1 MRWGEDDPVLTPF
14 IRIQLAIFLVLTLL
28 ALGVLG
34 LYFLRLPAHF
44 GIAQYTL
51 YADLP
56 ASGGL
61 YKTANVTYRGI
72 QIGKVLDVQPTER
85 GVLATMSIDDRYKIP
100 VNAVANVHSVS
111 AVGEQYLDL
120 VSTGPPNQPVT
131 QYLADGQT
139 MPTKGT
145 VPDEVGPAL
154 DSANRGLAVLPK
166 EKIDTLLSEASQA
179 VGGLGPALQRLVD
192 STTNVAQDF
201 KDNLQPVNDIVGHS
215 GPILNSQ
222 VSSGDAIE
230 AWAANLNVIGA
241 QVAEQDAALRN
252 AIQQAAPTAD
262 QLNAVFSGVQD
273 SLPQTLAN
281 LEIVIDMLKR
291 YHKGVEQTLVIF
303 PEGAS
308 IAQTA
313 TSIYPGEGLLHF
325 ALGPIFAA
333 IGASIA
339 ITPVGLLAI
348 PPGAGTD
355 LNTPPPCLTG
365 FLPASEW
372 RSPAD
377 TTMKDLP
384 AGTYCKIPK
393 ETQGN
398 VVRGARNYPCADVP
412 GKRAASPRECRSN
425 EPYVPLGT
433 NPWYG
438 DPNQIRNCP
447 APGARCDQPV
457 DPGRVIPAPS
467 INNGMNPLPANLL
480 PPSGSPPP
488 VSDQLSPPGQGTVT
502 CSGQQ
507 PNPCTYTPST
517 PVAIYNPQSGEV
529 VAPDGSRYSVKDSTT
544 TGDDGWKEMLAPAG

>member
-1 MRWGEDDPVLTPF
+1 MRWLDPEDPILTPV
-14 IRIQLAIFLVLTLL
+14 IRVQLAIFLALMLL

-34 LYFLRLPAHF
+34 FYYLRLPTLA
-44 GIAQYTL
+44 GVGQYKL

-61 YKTANVTYRGI
+61 YATANVTYRGI
-72 QIGKVLDVQPTER
+72 QIGKVTDVEPTER
-85 GVLATMSIDDRYKIP
+85 GARATMRISDRYKIP
-100 VNAVANVHSVS
+100 VDASANVHSVS
-111 AVGEQYLDL
+111 AIGEQYLDL
-120 VSTGPPNQPVT
+120 VPQGNGN

-139 MPTKGT
+139 ITKGS

-154 DSANRGLAVLPK
+154 DSANRGLEVLPK
-166 EKIDTLLSEASQA
+166 EKIDSLLSEAAQS

-192 STTNVAQDF
+192 STSAIASDF
-201 KDNLQPVNDIVGHS
+201 RDNLDPVNNIITHS
-215 GPILNSQ
+215 APILDSQANSR
-222 VSSGDAIE
+222 DAIGQ
-230 AWAANLNVIGA
+230 WAANLNVIGA
-241 QVAEQDAALRN
+241 QAAQQDAALRSG
-252 AIQQAAPTAD
+252 IQQAAPTAD
-262 QLNAVFSGVQD
+262 QLNSVFSGVQD

-291 YHKGVEQTLVIF
+291 YHKGVEQALVIL
-303 PEGAS
+303 PQGAS

-325 ALGPIFAA
+325 ALGPIFAG
-333 IGASIA
+333 IGAS
-339 ITPVGLLAI
+339 LLLPGII

-355 LNTPPPCLTG
+355 LNLPPPCLTG

-372 RSPAD
+372 RAPAD
-377 TTMKDLP
+377 TTTLP
-384 AGTYCKIPK
+384 LPSGTYCKVPK
-393 ETQGN
+393 DYQGN

-438 DPNQIRNCP
+438 DPNQILTCP
-447 APGARCDQPV
+447 APGARCDQP
-457 DPGRVIPAPS
+457 DKPGYVVPAPS

-480 PPSGSPPP
+480 PPSGSPAP
-488 VSDQLSPPGQGTVT
+488 VSDPLSRPGQGTVT

-507 PNPCTYTPST
+507 PNPCNYTPSG

-529 VAPDGSRYSVKDSTT
+529 VAPDGSRYSVKDSPAA
-544 TGDDGWKEMLAPAG
+544 GDDGWRTMLEPVG